1 MNQQI
6 QTITIT
12 NLIDWTVNY
21 YCLRLF
27 PDYFI
32 CGNAFLKKDYN
43 TEGKKQPISIKVDK
57 LGITI
62 HLNIWL
68 CF

>member
-6 QTITIT
+6 QTITFT
-12 NLIDWTVNY
+12 NQIDWTVKY

-32 CGNAFLKKDYN
+32 NGNGFLKKD
-43 TEGKKQPISIKVDK
+43 
-57 LGITI
+57 
-62 HLNIWL
+62 
-68 CF
+68 

>member
-6 QTITIT
+6 QTITFT
-12 NLIDWTVNY
+12 NHINWTVKY

-32 CGNAFLKKDYN
+32 NGNAFLKKDYN
-43 TEGKKQPISIKVDK
+43 TEGKKPAYFYQSWQ
-57 LGITI
+57 TW
-62 HLNIWL
+62 N
-68 CF
+68 